1 LLRACGDKVDI
12 EPPFRCDFGFNISI
26 GDSFSAGPKL
36 VILDASTVEIG
47 NDVHFGHDV
56 HLYAV
61 DHPRSASARGT
72 WALSGS
78 PIRIGNNVSI
88 GTGTIVMSGLSIG
101 DDCIIQPGSVVT
113 R

>member
-1 LLRACGDKVDI
+1 MDI

-47 NDVHFGHDV
+47 NDVSRDCRAFVLTLLFLKVHFGHDV

-61 DHPRSASARGT
+61 DHP
-72 WALSGS
+72 
-78 PIRIGNNVSI
+78 
-88 GTGTIVMSGLSIG
+88 
-101 DDCIIQPGSVVT
+101 
-113 R
+113 